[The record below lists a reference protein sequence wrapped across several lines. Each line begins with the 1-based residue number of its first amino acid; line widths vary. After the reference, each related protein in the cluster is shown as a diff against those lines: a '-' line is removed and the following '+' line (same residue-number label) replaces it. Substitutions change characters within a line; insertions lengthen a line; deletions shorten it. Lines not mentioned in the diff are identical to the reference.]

1 MKILIKLIFGL
12 VIFVGA
18 VAYFAPASIIEKFLP
33 SNISTV
39 GLSGTLLNGNVQNI
53 VIDKIGLQNTK
64 WSANP
69 LSLLTGKLQA
79 DVSIDS
85 NNLKGDF
92 ETTYA
97 GTNVQTRDIDLNGEL
112 SLLSPYFEKFGLT
125 INGQFDAQF
134 VNLDMKDGIPYDANG
149 TLNTSN
155 TSILG
160 FLPLN
165 LGNVSSEFT
174 PQEDG
179 IQIHLNNSNGELD
192 INGVINIASNGI
204 FDADLTLSKN
214 ERTPDNVLQTVQ
226 LIGQKINEDSVKL
239 IHQGQLGI

>member
-1 MKILIKLIFGL
+1 MKILIKLFLGL
-12 VIFVGA
+12 VIFTGA
-18 VAYFAPASIIEKFLP
+18 IAYFAPASIIEKFLP
-33 SNISTV
+33 SNISAA

-69 LSLLTGKLQA
+69 LSLLTGKVKA

-97 GTNVQTRDIDLNGEL
+97 GSNVLTNDIDLNGEL
-112 SLLSPYFEKFGLT
+112 SLLSPYFERYGLT

-134 VNLDMKDGIPYDANG
+134 ANLHIRDGIPYDANG
-149 TLNTSN
+149 TLKTSD

-165 LGNVSSEFT
+165 LGDVNSEFS
-174 PQEDG
+174 PLEDG
-179 IQIHLNNSNGELD
+179 NGELD
-192 INGVINIASNGI
+192 VNGVINIASNGVYN
-204 FDADLTLSKN
+204 ADLTLSRN
-214 ERTPDNVLQTVQ
+214 DRTPENVLKTVQ
-226 LIGQKINEDSVKL
+226 LIGQKIGENSVKL
-239 IHQGQLGI
+239 IHKGQLGI

>member
-1 MKILIKLIFGL
+1 
-12 VIFVGA
+12 
-18 VAYFAPASIIEKFLP
+18 
-33 SNISTV
+33 
-39 GLSGTLLNGNVQNI
+39 
-53 VIDKIGLQNTK
+53 
-64 WSANP
+64 
-69 LSLLTGKLQA
+69 
-79 DVSIDS
+79 
-85 NNLKGDF
+85 
-92 ETTYA
+92 
-97 GTNVQTRDIDLNGEL
+97 
-112 SLLSPYFEKFGLT
+112 
-125 INGQFDAQF
+125 
-134 VNLDMKDGIPYDANG
+134 MKDGIPYDANG

>member
-1 MKILIKLIFGL
+1 MKILIKLFIGL
-12 VIFVGA
+12 IIFVGA
-18 VAYFAPASIIEKFLP
+18 GAYFAPASIIEKFLP
-33 SNISTV
+33 SNISTA

-53 VIDKIGLQNTK
+53 VIDKVGLQNTK
-64 WSANP
+64 WKAKP

-79 DVSIDS
+79 DVFIDS

-97 GTNVQTRDIDLNGEL
+97 GSDVQTKEIDLNGDL

-134 VNLDMKDGIPYDANG
+134 ANLDIRDGIPYDANG

-160 FLPLN
+160 LFPLN
-165 LGNVSSEFT
+165 LGNVNSVFT
-174 PQEDG
+174 PQDDG
-179 IQIHLNNSNGELD
+179 IQINLNNSNGELD
-192 INGVINIASNGI
+192 INGVIYIASNGV
-204 FDADLTLSKN
+204 FNADLTMSKN
-214 ERTPDNVLQTVQ
+214 ELTPDNVLKTVQ
-226 LIGQKINEDSVKL
+226 LIGQKINEDTVKL
-239 IHQGQLGI
+239 IHQGQIGI

>member
-1 MKILIKLIFGL
+1 MKILIKLFLGL
-12 VIFVGA
+12 VIFIGA
-18 VAYFAPASIIEKFLP
+18 VTYFAPASIIEKFLP

-39 GLSGTLLNGNVQNI
+39 GLTGTLLNGKVQNL
-53 VIDKIGLQNTK
+53 VIDKVGLQNTK
-64 WSANP
+64 WSAKP

-79 DVSIDS
+79 DVSINS

-97 GTNVQTRDIDLNGEL
+97 GSNVLTRDIDLNGEL
-112 SLLSPYFEKFGLT
+112 SLLSPYFEKMGLT

-134 VNLDMKDGIPYDANG
+134 ENLHIKDGIPYEADG
-149 TLNTSN
+149 TLNTFN

-165 LGNVSSEFT
+165 LGDVSSKFT

-179 IQIHLNNSNGELD
+179 FQISLNNVNGQLD
-192 INGVINIASNGI
+192 VIGVINIASNGV

>member
-12 VIFVGA
+12 IIFVAAG
-18 VAYFAPASIIEKFLP
+18 AYFAPASIIENFLP
-33 SNISTV
+33 SNISTA
-39 GLSGTLLNGNVQNI
+39 GLSGTLLKGNVQNI
-53 VIDKIGLQNTK
+53 VIDKVGLQNTK
-64 WSANP
+64 WKANP
-69 LSLLTGKLQA
+69 LSLLTGKVQA
-79 DVSIDS
+79 DVSINS
-85 NNLKGDF
+85 SNLKGDF

-97 GTNVQTRDIDLNGEL
+97 GSDMHAKEIDLNGEL

-125 INGQFDAQF
+125 ISGEFDAQF
-134 VNLDMKDGIPYDANG
+134 ENIDVKDGIPYDANG

-165 LGNVSSEFT
+165 LGNVNSQFT
-174 PQEDG
+174 PQDDG
-179 IQIHLNNSNGELD
+179 IQINLNNNSGELD
-192 INGVINIASNGI
+192 INGVIYIASNGV
-204 FDADLTLSKN
+204 FNADLTLSKN
-214 ERTPDNVLQTVQ
+214 EITPDNVLKTVQ